1 MPFRIKTANIIIEC
15 DTALELDEAI
25 RILQSPKE
33 IESEMQEE
41 NVKRE
46 WNKANYS
53 KFWMLLDG
61 KQKELVSSLLNS
73 ENGKTSQEIGIV
85 LGYKKMKQLAGT
97 MAALSKNLKKLG
109 FRIDDLIIKEVIGRG
124 TEKIQRYKLN
134 PKFLEISRFS

>member
-1 MPFRIKTANIIIEC
+1 
-15 DTALELDEAI
+15 
-25 RILQSPKE
+25 
-33 IESEMQEE
+33 
-41 NVKRE
+41 
-46 WNKANYS
+46 
-53 KFWMLLDG
+53 
-61 KQKELVSSLLNS
+61 
-73 ENGKTSQEIGIV
+73 